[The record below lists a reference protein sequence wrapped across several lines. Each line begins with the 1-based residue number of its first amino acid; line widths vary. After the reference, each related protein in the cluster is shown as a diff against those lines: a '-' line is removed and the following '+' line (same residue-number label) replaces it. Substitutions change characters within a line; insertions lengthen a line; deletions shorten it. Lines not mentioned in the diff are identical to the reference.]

1 VGQGVVG
8 VVGKRGV
15 RVVAAAFALGVSLVG
30 PQAAGVAVADSTEA
44 DSSTVSAGNSPK
56 REKRGAVPRTARTS
70 ARNAHASPA
79 GGSGDSS
86 SPSVAADSATESFQI
101 GPDIDSLLES
111 GSEPETVVAPEPE
124 LEVPSALGG
133 RGWREAAAAEAVE
146 VPSPNDGGSALVV
159 DSPSDVSLP
168 AATRPGPAG
177 RDGSAAVP
185 EPEVLP
191 VDDVEIATPGRVF
204 AVRIPV
210 VAEVPGSPGASEA
223 ASAAEPS
230 VVSVIAPQTPVMTAA
245 VPAEVSA
252 RDEVSGLGSD
262 LSYWLGAGGRGDAP
276 AAAPLMWTMAAASR
290 RELGTAPSTAKPA
303 AATTSGASPA
313 GSLVGTQIGN
323 PLQDFIRIFIG
334 DGTAANPDAG
344 LLIGTG
350 YSWTA
355 QTCNQG
361 AACTGGKAGV
371 LWGSGGSGWN
381 GGNGGS
387 AGLLGSGGAGGA
399 GIAEVNGGAGGAG
412 GRGGLLWGDNGSDGA
427 DWVAPV
433 FTTSNQ
439 LPAGGTILALPIA
452 STEIGVLRSFLQ
464 SVPGVSQSY
473 IDASKGGLDFTLD
486 VLEVPEGTSFY
497 KALKIP
503 PSGLFPQN
511 DVLNTFAVSTNWY
524 SSLEVAQAYADSPWG
539 QSQGYQ
545 VVAFEAPK
553 PLKLIDLGDDDTLGY
568 VWAGLESDIRWTEAQ
583 LARLQGEDPPT
594 TNPEAIVVVT
604 QQLAELRQDMAIVQL
619 TTGYNAS
626 YATQLELLLQYGD
639 AITNDFSYNPAT
651 EIVNRGI
658 APGDTF
664 IVEVAEIANTWQ
676 PASLVTG
683 FATDPGGAVTWG
695 GSVDDLNRISFTTA
709 IDKELT
715 SIIGTYLNV
724 DGYYA
729 GELPSLF
736 HRDGRLIEEIA
747 LFIPRDSTAIVAQA
761 A

>member
-1 VGQGVVG
+1 
-8 VVGKRGV
+8 
-15 RVVAAAFALGVSLVG
+15 
-30 PQAAGVAVADSTEA
+30 
-44 DSSTVSAGNSPK
+44 
-56 REKRGAVPRTARTS
+56 
-70 ARNAHASPA
+70 
-79 GGSGDSS
+79 
-86 SPSVAADSATESFQI
+86 
-101 GPDIDSLLES
+101 
-111 GSEPETVVAPEPE
+111 
-124 LEVPSALGG
+124 
-133 RGWREAAAAEAVE
+133 
-146 VPSPNDGGSALVV
+146 
-159 DSPSDVSLP
+159 
-168 AATRPGPAG
+168 
-177 RDGSAAVP
+177 
-185 EPEVLP
+185 
-191 VDDVEIATPGRVF
+191 
-204 AVRIPV
+204 
-210 VAEVPGSPGASEA
+210 
-223 ASAAEPS
+223 
-230 VVSVIAPQTPVMTAA
+230 MTAA
-245 VPAEVSA
+245 PAA
-252 RDEVSGLGSD
+252 IPLPGAVSGSVGLPASPRADSGS
-262 LSYWLGAGGRGDAP
+262 DAP
-276 AAAPLMWTMAAASR
+276 AAAALAWAALAVSR
-290 RELGTAPSTAKPA
+290 REVATGSQPA
-303 AATTSGASPA
+303 ASAVAATTSGEPPA
-313 GSLVGTQIGN
+313 GSVVGTPIAN

-334 DGTAANPDAG
+334 DGTAANPNAG

-371 LWGSGGSGWN
+371 LWGSGGSGFN

-399 GIAEVNGGAGGAG
+399 GIAQVNGGAGGSG
-412 GRGGLLWGDNGSDGA
+412 GRGGVLWGNNGSDGA
-427 DWVAPV
+427 DWIAPV

-439 LPAGGTILALPIA
+439 LPVGGTIPALPIA

-473 IDASKGGLDFTLD
+473 MDASKGGLDFTLD

-503 PSGLFPQN
+503 PSGLFPQ
-511 DVLNTFAVSTNWY
+511 DGVLNTFAVSTNWY

-545 VVAFEAPK
+545 VVAFDAPK

-594 TNPEAIVVVT
+594 TNPEAIVVVS
-604 QQLAELRQDMAIVQL
+604 QQLDELRQDMAIVQL
-619 TTGYNAS
+619 TTGFNAS
-626 YATQLELLLQYGD
+626 YATQLELLRQYGD

-651 EIVNRGI
+651 EIENRGI

-676 PASLVTG
+676 PATLVTG

-695 GSVDDLNRISFTTA
+695 ATVDDLNRISFTTA

-729 GELPSLF
+729 GALPSLF

-747 LFIPRDSTAIVAQA
+747 LFIPRDSTAIAGTQSTLALGGQDQLRVLVAA
-761 A
+761 

>member
-1 VGQGVVG
+1 MI

-15 RVVAAAFALGVSLVG
+15 RVGAAAIALGLSLAG
-30 PQAAGVAVADSTEA
+30 PQAVGIAAADSAEA
-44 DSSTVSAGNSPK
+44 DSSSVSAGGTPK
-56 REKRGAVPRTARTS
+56 RETRGAVARTARTS
-70 ARNAHASPA
+70 ARNADASPA
-79 GGSGDSS
+79 RGSGDSF
-86 SPSVAADSATESFQI
+86 PSVSEDSES
-101 GPDIDSLLES
+101 
-111 GSEPETVVAPEPE
+111 ETVVAPEPD
-124 LEVPSALGG
+124 LESPNALGD
-133 RGWREAAAAEAVE
+133 RVWQEA
-146 VPSPNDGGSALVV
+146 P
-159 DSPSDVSLP
+159 
-168 AATRPGPAG
+168 RPGPTG
-177 RDGSAAVP
+177 RGGAAAVP
-185 EPEVLP
+185 KPEVLRI
-191 VDDVEIATPGRVF
+191 DDVEIATHGRVF
-204 AVRIPV
+204 AVDVPV
-210 VAEVPGSPGASEA
+210 VAEVPGSLGVSEA
-223 ASAAEPS
+223 ASAVEPP

-245 VPAEVSA
+245 APAAVSA

-262 LSYWLGAGGRGDAP
+262 LSYWLGASGRGDAP
-276 AAAPLMWTMAAASR
+276 AAAPLMWAMAAASR
-290 RELGTAPSTAKPA
+290 RELGTIPSTAKPA
-303 AATTSGASPA
+303 AATTSGEPPA
-313 GSLVGTQIGN
+313 GSVVGTPIAN

-334 DGTAANPDAG
+334 DGTAANPNAG

-371 LWGSGGSGWN
+371 LWGSGGSGFN

-387 AGLLGSGGAGGA
+387 AGLLGSGGAGGT

-412 GRGGLLWGDNGSDGA
+412 GRGGLLWGNNGSDGA
-427 DWVAPV
+427 NWVAPV

-439 LPAGGTILALPIA
+439 LPVGGTILALPIA

-503 PSGLFPQN
+503 PSGLFPQD

-583 LARLQGEDPPT
+583 LARLQGENPPT
-594 TNPEAIVVVT
+594 TNPEAIVVVS
-604 QQLAELRQDMAIVQL
+604 QQLAELRQEMEIVQL
-619 TTGYNAS
+619 TTGYNTS
-626 YATQLELLLQYGD
+626 YTTQLELLLQYGD

-651 EIVNRGI
+651 EIENRGI

-664 IVEVAEIANTWQ
+664 IVEVAEISNTWQ
-676 PASLVTG
+676 PATLVTG
-683 FATDPGGAVTWG
+683 FATDPGGPVTWG
-695 GSVDDLNRISFTTA
+695 GSVDDLNRISFSTA

-736 HRDGRLIEEIA
+736 HRNGRLIEEIA
-747 LFIPRDSTAIVAQA
+747 LFIPRDSTAIVETQSTLALGGQDQLWVLA
-761 A
+761 AA

>member
-1 VGQGVVG
+1 MDRTVHTEVVSAAVVDGRGDGRGSNGRSRRRGRQPYAWLGVGAVGLGLGVG
-8 VVGKRGV
+8 VVLTAGV
-15 RVVAAAFALGVSLVG
+15 GVAHADGGRPDSSSSRSADSPSSGSGSAGPADVAPASSRRAGAVSVPRSGRVSGTVAAPSASVRPAGSARVAADAEANNLTTGPLPDREAVHVPITSDGASRQPASVPVAAA
-30 PQAAGVAVADSTEA
+30 VA
-44 DSSTVSAGNSPK
+44 
-56 REKRGAVPRTARTS
+56 PRRA
-70 ARNAHASPA
+70 
-79 GGSGDSS
+79 
-86 SPSVAADSATESFQI
+86 SATAV
-101 GPDIDSLLES
+101 G
-111 GSEPETVVAPEPE
+111 
-124 LEVPSALGG
+124 
-133 RGWREAAAAEAVE
+133 AAAA
-146 VPSPNDGGSALVV
+146 VPTPN
-159 DSPSDVSLP
+159 SLLG
-168 AATRPGPAG
+168 A
-177 RDGSAAVP
+177 AAVP
-185 EPEVLP
+185 
-191 VDDVEIATPGRVF
+191 TG
-204 AVRIPV
+204 AVSGAAV
-210 VAEVPGSPGASEA
+210 GSPGWRPGQLIS
-223 ASAAEPS
+223 
-230 VVSVIAPQTPVMTAA
+230 
-245 VPAEVSA
+245 
-252 RDEVSGLGSD
+252 
-262 LSYWLGAGGRGDAP
+262 
-276 AAAPLMWTMAAASR
+276 
-290 RELGTAPSTAKPA
+290 
-303 AATTSGASPA
+303 
-313 GSLVGTQIGN
+313 
-323 PLQDFIRIFIG
+323 IFIS
-334 DGTAANPDAG
+334 DGTAAHPDAG

-350 YSWTA
+350 YSWAA
-355 QTCNQG
+355 QTCNQD
-361 AACTGGKAGV
+361 AACNGGKAGV

-503 PSGLFPQN
+503 PSGLFPQD

-583 LARLQGEDPPT
+583 LARLQGENPPT
-594 TNPEAIVVVT
+594 TNPEAIVVVS
-604 QQLAELRQDMAIVQL
+604 QQLAELRQEMEIVQL
-619 TTGYNAS
+619 TTGYNTS
-626 YATQLELLLQYGD
+626 YTTQLELLLQYGD

-651 EIVNRGI
+651 EIENRGI

-664 IVEVAEIANTWQ
+664 IVEVAEISNTWQ
-676 PASLVTG
+676 PATLVTG
-683 FATDPGGAVTWG
+683 FATDPGGPVTWG
-695 GSVDDLNRISFTTA
+695 GSVDDLNRISFSTA

-736 HRDGRLIEEIA
+736 HRNGRLIEEIA
-747 LFIPRDSTAIVAQA
+747 LFIPRDSTAIVETQSTLALGGQDQLWVLA
-761 A
+761 AA

>member
-1 VGQGVVG
+1 MAGACGARIGIAAFLLGLSLAGPGAVG
-8 VVGKRGV
+8 
-15 RVVAAAFALGVSLVG
+15 VAAADSAEEGTSPVSAG
-30 PQAAGVAVADSTEA
+30 PRASGAPQSKVTAPTRAVRSGKPGSGRGADAAPARGAGVVSRQPGATAVTVATPNQRSGTDGTA
-44 DSSTVSAGNSPK
+44 DSSTVGLTLPTIPATP
-56 REKRGAVPRTARTS
+56 A
-70 ARNAHASPA
+70 ASPSA
-79 GGSGDSS
+79 A
-86 SPSVAADSATESFQI
+86 VAVT
-101 GPDIDSLLES
+101 
-111 GSEPETVVAPEPE
+111 AP
-124 LEVPSALGG
+124 PSALP
-133 RGWREAAAAEAVE
+133 ADLAVI
-146 VPSPNDGGSALVV
+146 PKP
-159 DSPSDVSLP
+159 
-168 AATRPGPAG
+168 
-177 RDGSAAVP
+177 SAASDSDAVA
-185 EPEVLP
+185 P
-191 VDDVEIATPGRVF
+191 VIR
-204 AVRIPV
+204 
-210 VAEVPGSPGASEA
+210 
-223 ASAAEPS
+223 
-230 VVSVIAPQTPVMTAA
+230 PVMTAA
-245 VPAEVSA
+245 PAA
-252 RDEVSGLGSD
+252 IPLPGAVSGSVGLPASPRADSGS
-262 LSYWLGAGGRGDAP
+262 DAP
-276 AAAPLMWTMAAASR
+276 AAAALAWAALAVSR
-290 RELGTAPSTAKPA
+290 REVATGSQPAASAA
-303 AATTSGASPA
+303 AATTSGEPPA
-313 GSLVGTQIGN
+313 GSVVGTPIAN

-334 DGTAANPDAG
+334 DGTAANPNAG
-344 LLIGTG
+344 VLIGTG

-361 AACTGGKAGV
+361 AACNGGQAGV
-371 LWGSGGSGWN
+371 LWGSGGSGFN

-412 GRGGLLWGDNGSDGA
+412 GRGGLLWGNAGRDGA
-427 DWVAPV
+427 NWIAPV

-439 LPAGGTILALPIA
+439 LPTGGTILALPIE
-452 STEIGVLRSFLQ
+452 SMEIGVLRSFLQ

-473 IDASKGGLDFTLD
+473 INASKGGLDFTLD

-503 PSGLFPQN
+503 PSGLFPQD

-545 VVAFEAPK
+545 VVAFDAPK

-594 TNPEAIVVVT
+594 TNPEAIVVVS
-604 QQLAELRQDMAIVQL
+604 QQLDELRQDMAIVQL
-619 TTGYNAS
+619 TTGFNAS
-626 YATQLELLLQYGD
+626 YATQLELLRQYGD

-651 EIVNRGI
+651 EIENRGI

-676 PASLVTG
+676 PATLVTG

-695 GSVDDLNRISFTTA
+695 ATVDDLNRISFTTA

-747 LFIPRDSTAIVAQA
+747 LFIPRDSTAIAGTQSTLALGGQDQLRVLVAA
-761 A
+761 